1 VSDLLEFRW
10 PSRIGQAVLLI
21 IYGVPLFWLVTTS
34 FKSGAE
40 VFRGLSTFL
49 VFTPTTAA
57 YERVWNADLLHAGV
71 NSALIAG
78 GTTLVTLCLGVPA
91 AYALARLRGTT
102 VSIGL
107 GLVIVLQMMPQT
119 AGLIPLY
126 KVLGN
131 WNLLGSIPGVVLAD
145 AALLL
150 PFCTLLLR
158 PFFLAIPVEIEEA
171 ATVDGAS
178 AWRIFAR
185 IALPL
190 ALNGT
195 ATAGTIIFLIAWGEF
210 LYAISFLVD
219 PMQYPL
225 SVLIASQI
233 GMYGNNW
240 PALMAI
246 AVATGLPILL
256 IFVLTYRNLREG
268 LALGSIR

>member
-1 VSDLLEFRW
+1 MNRTMTLTW
-10 PSRIGQAVLLI
+10 PARVGQVLLLL

-34 FKSGAE
+34 FKSGAD

-49 VFTPTTAA
+49 IFTPSMAA
-57 YERVWNADLLHAGV
+57 YERIWNADLLHAGI
-71 NSALIAG
+71 NSGLIAA
-78 GTTLVTLCLGVPA
+78 GTTLLTLGLGVPA
-91 AYALARLRGTT
+91 AYALARLRGPI

-107 GLVIVLQMMPQT
+107 ALIIVLQMMPQT
-119 AGLIPLY
+119 AAMIPLY
-126 KVLGN
+126 KVLGS
-131 WNLLGSIPGVVLAD
+131 WNLLGSIPGVILAD

-158 PFFLAIPVEIEEA
+158 PFFLAIPLEIEEA

-178 AWRIFAR
+178 AWRTFAQ

-195 ATAGTIIFLIAWGEF
+195 ATAGTIVFLIAWGEF

-219 PMQYPL
+219 PLQYPL

-246 AVATGLPILL
+246 AVAAGLPILV

>member
-1 VSDLLEFRW
+1 VSNVLEFRW
-10 PSRIGQAVLLI
+10 PARIGAVMLLL

-49 VFTPTTAA
+49 VFTPSLAA
-57 YERVWNADLLHAGV
+57 YERVWNGDLLRSGI
-71 NSALIAG
+71 NSALIAA
-78 GTTLVTLCLGVPA
+78 GTTLLTLALAVPA
-91 AYALARLRGTT
+91 AYALARLRGWI
-102 VSIGL
+102 VSFGL
-107 GLVIVLQMMPQT
+107 ALIIVLQMLPQT

-126 KVLGN
+126 KVLGS
-131 WNLLGSIPGVVLAD
+131 WSLLGSIPGVVLAD

-158 PFFLAIPVEIEEA
+158 PFFLAIPSEIEEA
-171 ATVDGAS
+171 GTVDGAS
-178 AWRIFAR
+178 TWRVFAQ

-195 ATAGTIIFLIAWGEF
+195 ATAGTIVFLIAWGEF

-219 PMQYPL
+219 PLQYPL

-246 AVATGLPILL
+246 AVAAGLPILV

>member
-126 KVLGN
+126 KVLGS